1 MSLILDSLTDSM
13 KTAMKAGDKARLSAV
28 RMLISSIKYALVD
41 TPDLSE
47 EKIIELLRKESKKRR
62 ESVEAYRSGGR
73 EELAMQ
79 EEYEVGVIA
88 EYLPS
93 QMSEDEVRVI
103 VEKMLNGKGL
113 TMTNIGEAM
122 KLVLPEL
129 KGKAD
134 GGMVSKVVRE
144 ILSK

>member
-1 MSLILDSLTDSM
+1 MSVILDSLTDSM

-41 TPDLSE
+41 TPDMSE

-62 ESVEAYRSGGR
+62 ESVEAYRSAGR
-73 EELAMQ
+73 AELAAI

-93 QMSEDEVRVI
+93 QMSEEDVKAK
-103 VEKMLNGKGL
+103 VEALIGGKGL
-113 TMTNIGEAM
+113 TIANIGEAM
-122 KLVLPEL
+122 KIVLAEL

-134 GGMVSKVVRE
+134 GGMVNKAVRE
-144 ILSK
+144 ILAK